1 MGNAGSTP
9 KNKTGKKVVAQKLET
24 ARKTNVLS
32 LTEHRLEEIPG
43 KVFELTSL
51 RTLDLSKNKLQNL
64 GNLSQL
70 KELKSLNCNQNMLA
84 NRSLS
89 SISKLHKLT
98 ILSIGENRLENPSH
112 QSFPSLP
119 PNVKTLKLHGNS
131 FSSIPRQ
138 ICDPKLPL
146 EKLDLS
152 NNNLAC
158 VPPEMCNL
166 SKSFWLCISFP
177 PFTLNIFP
185 IRTFC
190 GCAGAL
196 TELNLDNN
204 VIVSLPNEMGRLKK
218 LKALSLKNNYLTKS
232 NPQPIPAA
240 IFTETVLIDL
250 NLHGNDKIT
259 STDINEFE
267 GFGVFLERRK
277 KKKDKSLH
285 GGAMLDMSVCG
296 LK

>member
-1 MGNAGSTP
+1 MGNAASTP

-51 RTLDLSKNKLQNL
+51 RTLDLSKNKIQNL

-98 ILSIGENRLENPSH
+98 ILSIGENRLENPAH

-166 SKSFWLCISFP
+166 S
-177 PFTLNIFP
+177 
-185 IRTFC
+185 
-190 GCAGAL
+190 AL